1 MGQLWYASTNCI
13 LASQVHQAF
22 YAKDPIENRNYYAR
36 NKDPGD
42 LYDLG
47 EENCSN
53 ISDILEGV

>member
-1 MGQLWYASTNCI
+1 M
-13 LASQVHQAF
+13 ASQVHQAF
-22 YAKDPIENRNYYAR
+22 HAKDPIENGSYYAR